1 MQGWNPFCKDFT
13 RKHKESSMPGT
24 AKRKWNVTKGTE
36 GASAGATM
44 IHWWQQGAK
53 NQRIYRKAKTS
64 DSKWII
70 FTIMQKEVKDKIVS
84 LHSQTRVQTSI
95 KNGGGPCLQLWAAEP
110 VGDHSRV
117 TKMDFQVAERL
128 STWAVT
134 TRSDLEKLC
143 ELNELARKRLERH
156 FKQSKMQVK
165 VEAEYVHNKTGS

>member
-1 MQGWNPFCKDFT
+1 
-13 RKHKESSMPGT
+13 MPGT

-95 KNGGGPCLQLWAAEP
+95 KNGGGRCLQLWAAEP

-156 FKQSKMQVK
+156 FKQSKMHWERRWRKSMYTIKQEVSRNPK
-165 VEAEYVHNKTGS
+165 PWW